1 MSRIFFY
8 GLLLICVFLGF
19 FLFFKKENSV
29 IYNKIIEKS
38 ENMVFTD
45 ETYTYLFQDGNLKEL
60 VFIKSEFMDPELEDG
75 KNMNINKVGYLID
88 AYRAMNPS
96 YKFDFIIHDN
106 KILGFKSVIFEGFE
120 DAQVSRHENNLPSE
134 KWQQLKD
141 FNIGD
146 PNINEKFFHLK
157 FPFTVKNTLRVT
169 LSKGFFNKIKKLKQ
183 LKIVLISNEDK
194 EYKIDIENFLL
205 KYNL

>member
-1 MSRIFFY
+1 MSRILFY

-19 FLFFKKENSV
+19 FFFFKKENNV
-29 IYNKIIEKS
+29 IYNKIIQKS
-38 ENMVFTD
+38 EDKVFTD
-45 ETYTYLFQDGNLKEL
+45 ETYTYLFKDGNLKEL
-60 VFIKSEFMDPELEDG
+60 VFIKSEFMDPKLEHK
-75 KNMNINKVGYLID
+75 KNRNMTGYLID

-96 YKFDFIIHDN
+96 CNFDFVIHDN

-141 FNIGD
+141 FNIGN

-169 LSKGFFNKIKKLKQ
+169 LSKGFFNKIKRLKR
-183 LKIVLISNEDK
+183 LKIVLVSNEDK
-194 EYKIDIENFLL
+194 EYKIDIKNFLL